1 MERPERFVWLASS
14 KSRIEISYP
23 SRLTGSQNSMTLLVY
38 PDPGQPVYQQFEEEK
53 GLGIM

>member
-14 KSRIEISYP
+14 KSRIEVSYP
-23 SRLTGSQNSMTLLVY
+23 SRLTGSRNSMTLLVY